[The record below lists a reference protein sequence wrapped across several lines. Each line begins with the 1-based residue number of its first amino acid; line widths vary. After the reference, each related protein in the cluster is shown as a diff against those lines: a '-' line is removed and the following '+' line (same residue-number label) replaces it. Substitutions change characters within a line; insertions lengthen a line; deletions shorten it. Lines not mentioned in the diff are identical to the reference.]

1 MFEIILKPY
10 SMKSIFCVSL
20 LGMSLLLSCST
31 EESIEPVTQAIPTPE
46 TFGDWSP
53 GFDIQ
58 TANFTQTRTGSKGT
72 EQSRAINVTSSIEI
86 NNTTDE
92 TTLNQDINSDGDTI
106 DMYNEITTTYS
117 ASESL
122 GSHSLDS
129 IELLFNQDANIIN
142 SNTGFWAG
150 AYNSEDYY
158 GYVESNGNLV
168 YNTLINGF
176 NLFQDYPETCYS
188 LIDAITSAEELAYRI
203 NNGGSAAFEDSY
215 ELLLSSSVAYVGLL
229 ANIPADNLFTQSY
242 LESWELDYVNNFDVW
257 SIYFRWTNVNGVEF
271 ISYYDIFYDSE
282 RNYQIG
288 PWGTEDEIIDWA
300 ENSDIFD
307 WAFLSNNSQ
316 SAVDLIAAAE
326 PCDTAK
332 NINSKSIN
340 FSNNYPRKLNENI
353 ELRERKSSS
362 SNMTKEYSK
371 ATSSKKSFAKS
382 VHEDLKKLIPINQ
395 KINLKLNK

>member
-1 MFEIILKPY
+1 
-10 SMKSIFCVSL
+10 MKNIFCVIL
-20 LGMSLLLSCST
+20 LGISLLLSCST

-92 TTLNQDINSDGDTI
+92 TNLNQDINSDGDTI

-158 GYVESNGNLV
+158 GYVESNGNLI

-203 NNGGSAAFEDSY
+203 NNGGFPAFEDSY
-215 ELLLSSSVAYVGLL
+215 ELLLSSSVAYVGLN

-288 PWGTEDEIIDWA
+288 PWGNEDEIIDWA

-316 SAVDLIAAAE
+316 TAADIVNAAE
-326 PCDTAK
+326 ICDTGK
-332 NINSKSIN
+332 NNNSKSIN
-340 FSNNYPRKLNENI
+340 FSNNYQRKLNESSK
-353 ELRERKSSS
+353 LREKKSSS
-362 SNMTKEYSK
+362 SSLVKGYSK
-371 ATSSKKSFAKS
+371 TSPSNKSFAKS
-382 VHEDLKKLIPINQ
+382 VHEDLKKLNPINQ

>member
-1 MFEIILKPY
+1 
-10 SMKSIFCVSL
+10 MKNIFCVIL
-20 LGMSLLLSCST
+20 LGISLLLSCST

-92 TTLNQDINSDGDTI
+92 TNLNQDINSDGDTI

-158 GYVESNGNLV
+158 GYVESNGNLI

-203 NNGGSAAFEDSY
+203 NNGGFPAFEDSY
-215 ELLLSSSVAYVGLL
+215 ELLLSSSVAYVGLY

-288 PWGTEDEIIDWA
+288 PWGNEDEIIDWA

-316 SAVDLIAAAE
+316 TAADIVNAAE
-326 PCDTAK
+326 ICDTGK
-332 NINSKSIN
+332 NNNSKSIN
-340 FSNNYPRKLNENI
+340 FSNNYQRKLNESSK
-353 ELRERKSSS
+353 LREKKSSS
-362 SNMTKEYSK
+362 SSLVKGYSK
-371 ATSSKKSFAKS
+371 TSPSNKSFAKS
-382 VHEDLKKLIPINQ
+382 VHEDLKKLNPINQ

>member
-1 MFEIILKPY
+1 
-10 SMKSIFCVSL
+10 MKNIFCVIL
-20 LGMSLLLSCST
+20 LGISLLLSCST

-92 TTLNQDINSDGDTI
+92 TNLNQDINSDGDTI

-158 GYVESNGNLV
+158 GYVESNGNLI

-203 NNGGSAAFEDSY
+203 NNGGFPAFEDSY
-215 ELLLSSSVAYVGLL
+215 ELLLSSSVAYVGLY

-288 PWGTEDEIIDWA
+288 PWGNEDEIIDWA

-316 SAVDLIAAAE
+316 TAADIVNAAE
-326 PCDTAK
+326 ICDTGK
-332 NINSKSIN
+332 NNNSKSIN
-340 FSNNYPRKLNENI
+340 FSNNYQRKLNESSK
-353 ELRERKSSS
+353 LREKKSSS
-362 SNMTKEYSK
+362 SSLVKGYSK
-371 ATSSKKSFAKS
+371 TSPSNKSFAKS
-382 VHEDLKKLIPINQ
+382 VHEDLKKLNPINQ
-395 KINLKLNK
+395 KINLKLNN

>member
-1 MFEIILKPY
+1 
-10 SMKSIFCVSL
+10 MKNIFYLTL
-20 LGMSLLLSCST
+20 LGISILLSCST
-31 EESIEPVTQAIPTPE
+31 EESIEPVAQAIPTPE

-53 GFDIQ
+53 SFDTQ

-72 EQSRAINVTSSIEI
+72 EQSRAINVTSSVEI
-86 NNTTDE
+86 NNNTDE
-92 TTLNQDINSDGDTI
+92 TTLNQDINSDGDKI

-122 GSHSLDS
+122 GSHSVDS

-150 AYNSEDYY
+150 AYNSEDFY
-158 GYVESNGNLV
+158 GDVASNGNLV
-168 YNTLINGF
+168 YNTLINGY

-203 NNGGSAAFEDSY
+203 NNGGVPALEDSY
-215 ELLLSSSVAYVGLL
+215 ELLLSSSVAYVGLFT
-229 ANIPADNLFTQSY
+229 NIPADELFTQSY

-271 ISYYDIFYDSE
+271 ISYYDIYYDSE

-288 PWGTEDEIIDWA
+288 PWGDEDEIIAWA

-307 WAFLSNNSQ
+307 WAFLSNNNQ
-316 SAVDLIAAAE
+316 SALDIINAAE
-326 PCDTAK
+326 LC
-332 NINSKSIN
+332 NSSKSSDFNLNN
-340 FSNNYPRKLNENI
+340 FSRKLNSKKTDM
-353 ELRERKSSS
+353 LKSSS
-362 SNMTKEYSK
+362 KMTKSYVKEIS
-371 ATSSKKSFAKS
+371 TKKSFARS
-382 VHEDLKKLIPINQ
+382 VQEKLKKMKPTQ
-395 KINLKLNK
+395 KKRIKLINLNK

>member
-20 LGMSLLLSCST
+20 LGISLLLSCST

-86 NNTTDE
+86 NNITDE

-203 NNGGSAAFEDSY
+203 NNGGSPAFEDSY

-229 ANIPADNLFTQSY
+229 ANIPADDLFTQSY

-316 SAVDLIAAAE
+316 TAVDIVDAAE
-326 PCDTAK
+326 IC
-332 NINSKSIN
+332 NSSKSNDFNLNN
-340 FSNNYPRKLNENI
+340 FSRKLNSKKTDM
-353 ELRERKSSS
+353 LSS
-362 SNMTKEYSK
+362 SNKITKSYVKEVSK
-371 ATSSKKSFAKS
+371 NKSYART
-382 VHEDLKKLIPINQ
+382 VQEILKKMKSTEN
-395 KINLKLNK
+395 KKTNKLF

>member
-1 MFEIILKPY
+1 
-10 SMKSIFCVSL
+10 MKSIFCVSL